1 MIYKILKVLLICHLV
16 DSKLFYVEVKMPL
29 IGSEPPLGTVV
40 PKPQFMNE
48 TSNKTYVLVENKFKY
63 KWLSA

>member
-1 MIYKILKVLLICHLV
+1 MIYL
-16 DSKLFYVEVKMPL
+16 DWVKMPL

-63 KWLSA
+63 K